1 MFNSN
6 NIDLSDMF
14 NGCTNLVQ
22 FTSVINLSNRPSVG
36 NAKGMF
42 NNCISLTSFSFTHLY
57 FDYYSSSSSQYS
69 CSYYYR
75 KVNMA
80 QMFYSCTNLRAI
92 DTNNSNYNYNFG
104 YIANMKEMF
113 YNCASLTSI
122 NLNNFMTES
131 NDKINLSYMFYN
143 CKSLT
148 SVSGNF
154 NKFEVSDTKLMFY
167 NCNSLVSLDF
177 YPHYSANYL
186 NMTKMFYNCN
196 TIRRVELVDVGGY
209 FHPNDMSFMFYN
221 CYSLINLA
229 IKWLYTD
236 YTEHMIYMFYNC
248 TNLNNLTFP
257 ATYFYNNLVKDMRGV
272 FQNCKSLISIDLSN
286 FYSKNI
292 EIMWDI
298 FKGCSS
304 LQRLSFRTDFDTSEV
319 TDMQSMFNGCSNL
332 VSLDLSR
339 FKQLKYNI

>member
-154 NKFEVSDTKLMFY
+154 NKFEVSDTRLMFY
-167 NCNSLVSLDF
+167 NCISLVSLDF

-186 NMTKMFYNCN
+186 NMTKMF
-196 TIRRVELVDVGGY
+196 
-209 FHPNDMSFMFYN
+209 
-221 CYSLINLA
+221 
-229 IKWLYTD
+229 
-236 YTEHMIYMFYNC
+236 
-248 TNLNNLTFP
+248 
-257 ATYFYNNLVKDMRGV
+257 
-272 FQNCKSLISIDLSN
+272 
-286 FYSKNI
+286 
-292 EIMWDI
+292 
-298 FKGCSS
+298 
-304 LQRLSFRTDFDTSEV
+304 
-319 TDMQSMFNGCSNL
+319 
-332 VSLDLSR
+332 
-339 FKQLKYNI
+339 